1 MSCDLLL
8 RYERWRFGKALKEF
22 NELVKNKEELKSITV
37 IAVVGGDM
45 DFVQWGKQK
54 NRRTVRFS
62 CALLQLRMQG

>member
-45 DFVQWGKQK
+45 DFVQLG
-54 NRRTVRFS
+54 
-62 CALLQLRMQG
+62 